1 MNIYDAIA
9 RAEEG
14 GWDIEV
20 PAADRSH
27 TWAPTL
33 RKAVQYAR
41 EVAAVWFDQ
50 PLDDVDV
57 NLVVEGAAD
66 EIAAARHKR
75 DAADQASR
83 EAAEATQRAIVT
95 LARMGLPDRDVAVVV
110 GLSHQRVHQL
120 RTAAGA

>member
-1 MNIYDAIA
+1 MSTYDAIA

-20 PAADRSH
+20 AAADGSH

-33 RKAVQYAR
+33 RKALQHAR

-50 PLDDVDV
+50 PLDDVEV

-83 EAAEATQRAIVT
+83 EAAEATQAAVVR
-95 LARMGLPDRDVAVVV
+95 LAGMGLPDRDVAAVV